1 METVK
6 LMQRSIIF
14 IESFSKQ
21 FSPHTN
27 LLLEVLRGQPKKL
40 IHPIFYSIHT
50 FSLRFLGLEY
60 FNIIREMSQSKM
72 Y

>member
-21 FSPHTN
+21 FFPHAN
-27 LLLEVLRGQPKKL
+27 LLALAGSQL
-40 IHPIFYSIHT
+40 YSR
-50 FSLRFLGLEY
+50 LAL
-60 FNIIREMSQSKM
+60 NISPLFFCGRTAIWVIGRWNVSSITIAP
-72 Y
+72 